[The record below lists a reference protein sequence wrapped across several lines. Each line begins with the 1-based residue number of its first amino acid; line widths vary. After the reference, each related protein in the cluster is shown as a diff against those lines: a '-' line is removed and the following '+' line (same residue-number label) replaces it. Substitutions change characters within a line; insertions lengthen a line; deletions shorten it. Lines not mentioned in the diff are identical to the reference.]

1 MDHFS
6 LRRRS
11 AVLMF
16 AAALSGVALAG
27 CGQAAETA
35 IEQAAEQAIGGDVAI
50 DDGQV
55 SVTDDEGNT
64 TVVGEDVELPEEWP
78 TVIPVPAGAPLM
90 AASVDAEGKAVTSSW
105 MGDPDPAVAA
115 EAYGQQ
121 LLDAGFELDSTGTA
135 PGLNDATYLG
145 NGYQVSV
152 RALELDESS
161 SMLMVMA
168 FVQE

>member
-1 MDHFS
+1 MRPQSH
-6 LRRRS
+6 RRRS
-11 AVLMF
+11 VALVSGAVL
-16 AAALSGVALAG
+16 SGLVLVG

-50 DDGQV
+50 DEGQV

-64 TVVGEDVELPEEWP
+64 TVVGEDVELPDEWP
-78 TVIPVPAGAPLM
+78 AVIPVPDAPLM
-90 AASVDAEGKAVTSSW
+90 AASVDAAGKAVTSSW
-105 MGDPDPAVAA
+105 MGDADPAVAA

-152 RALELDESS
+152 RAIELDESS